1 MDSSGSILIVDDD
14 DTFRVSTSRLLE
26 QAGFDCHGVRDADQA
41 VDQLRQQRFDLLVSD
56 IRMPHSPKLRVVREA
71 GKLDDRMPVILVTGY
86 PSMDTAVQS
95 VALSVVAYLT
105 KPLDFDELLEHVR
118 AAVQCSRQQRTI
130 ATVVERLRSIL
141 EDLETASPVP
151 SPQMG
156 SGAAMVPRETFRT
169 LASCLSQLLDI
180 AERSGAA
187 PGSHGLC
194 ELLDCRQQPVYRQAI
209 LETIRVLKATKQT
222 FKSKALAQLRAEL
235 EKLV

>member
-1 MDSSGSILIVDDD
+1 MITDLNMPEMDGNE
-14 DTFRVSTSRLLE
+14 LLKE
-26 QAGFDCHGVRDADQA
+26 IKRIDKDA
-41 VDQLRQQRFDLLVSD
+41 
-56 IRMPHSPKLRVVREA
+56 M
-71 GKLDDRMPVILVTGY
+71 VIMVTGY